1 MEENPS
7 DKKRKRVKYRV
18 GKKKS
23 KFFGRRVKFLNMTY
37 RQISFF
43 LICYIIFLAGIFN
56 RVIYN
61 FLSAIYYGTPE

>member
-7 DKKRKRVKYRV
+7 DKRRKRVKYRV

-23 KFFGRRVKFLNMTY
+23 KFLGRQVKFLSMSY
-37 RQISFF
+37 QQIIFIF
-43 LICYIIFLAGIFN
+43 VCYIIFLAGIFN

>member
-1 MEENPS
+1 MQENSP

-18 GKKKS
+18 GQKKS
-23 KFFGRRVKFLNMTY
+23 RFFGRHVKFLNMTY
-37 RQISFF
+37 WQIGFF
-43 LICYIIFLAGIFN
+43 LLCYLIFLVGIFN